1 MEKHTAD
8 TTDAKLYERDVVLS
22 VASLPEDLAEYFR
35 VRAEVFVEEQGLFT
49 GSDEDEHD
57 AGGVHI
63 IAKAHGC
70 VVGVVRC
77 YRHKGN
83 VWYGGRLAVRK
94 EYRTGVNIGAMLV
107 RKAVEVMIARGN
119 VRRFLAAVQLQ
130 NVRFF
135 QRIGWAR
142 LGRPFMMRG
151 RKHQIMENKLARGS
165 NDCHRQAS

>member
-1 MEKHTAD
+1 MEKYAAD
-8 TTDAKLYERDVVLS
+8 TTGAKLCEKDVTLS
-22 VASLPEDLAEYFR
+22 VARLPEDLAEYFR
-35 VRAEVFVEEQGLFT
+35 VRTEVFVEEQGLFT
-49 GSDEDEHD
+49 DSDGDEHD
-57 AGGVHI
+57 AEGIHI
-63 IAKAHGC
+63 IAKARGC

-107 RKAVEVMIARGN
+107 RKAVEVMIVQGN
-119 VRRFLAAVQLQ
+119 VRRFLATVQLQ

-142 LGRPFMMRG
+142 LGRPFTMRG
-151 RKHQIMENKLARGS
+151 RKHQIMENRLGKGE
-165 NDCHRQAS
+165 Q